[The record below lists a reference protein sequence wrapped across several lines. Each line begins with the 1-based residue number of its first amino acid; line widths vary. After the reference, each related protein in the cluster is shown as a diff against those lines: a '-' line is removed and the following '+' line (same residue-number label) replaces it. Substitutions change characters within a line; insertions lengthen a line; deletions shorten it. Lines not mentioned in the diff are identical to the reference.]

1 MGGKNGA
8 VQARGGDLGHL
19 KFKTILV
26 PVDFS
31 KYSQRAYRL
40 ALDMGSCSGGQV
52 ILVHVLDTDYIA
64 NVAHISTK
72 NDYTDRWRKRAEE
85 KMKQLY
91 SGDQDEGAEVQT
103 LFKEGK
109 PYEKILEA
117 ADELKA
123 DLIILGSRGKVGL
136 ERALFGS
143 VAGKVARL
151 CEVSVLI
158 VK

>member
-1 MGGKNGA
+1 MK
-8 VQARGGDLGHL
+8 HL

-31 KYSQRAYRL
+31 KYSQKAYYL
-40 ALDMGSCSGGQV
+40 ALDMGRCSGGKV
-52 ILVHVLDTDYIA
+52 VLLHVMDTDYITD
-64 NVAHISTK
+64 VAHIVAK
-72 NDYTDRWRKRAEE
+72 DDYLDRWRKRSEA
-85 KMKQLY
+85 KMKKLY
-91 SGDQDEGAEVQT
+91 REDNGENAQVQT

-109 PYEKILEA
+109 PYEKILET
-117 ADELKA
+117 ADELEA
-123 DLIILGSRGKVGL
+123 ELIILGSRGKVGL

-151 CEVSVLI
+151 CNVSVLI

>member
-1 MGGKNGA
+1 M
-8 VQARGGDLGHL
+8 GHL
-19 KFKTILV
+19 NFKTILV

-31 KYSQRAYRL
+31 KYSQRAYML
-40 ALDMGSCSGGQV
+40 ALDMGRCSGGKV
-52 ILVHVLDTDYIA
+52 VLLHVMDTDYIA

-72 NDYTDRWRKRAEE
+72 DDYKDRWQKRTEE

-91 SGDQDEGAEVQT
+91 SGDQDEDAKVEVI
-103 LFKEGK
+103 FREGK

-117 ADELKA
+117 ADELEP

-151 CEVSVLI
+151 CETSVLI